1 MFEVEDASQPA
12 GTVVQ
17 LMQAGYVMRDRL
29 LRPAMVG
36 ISKGGAKP
44 AAPEPPAEATPETP
58 AERCAEAV
66 RIYRD
71 LQSPVVI
78 VGQSVK
84 TPEGTVEIENAEIE
98 YEGTDAMNL
107 PVKGSASCTFV
118 ENSLGLLLVDGSLV
132 DAQKTGSIRGEL

>member
-1 MFEVEDASQPA
+1 MTVKILLAVLLVAS
-12 GTVVQ
+12 
-17 LMQAGYVMRDRL
+17 L
-29 LRPAMVG
+29 AMCG
-36 ISKGGAKP
+36 DDP
-44 AAPEPPAEATPETP
+44 PEGPAEGP

-84 TPEGTVEIENAEIE
+84 TPEGSRGIENVEIE

-107 PVKGSASCTFV
+107 PVKGSGSCTFV
-118 ENSLGLLLVDGSLV
+118 ESSLGLLLVDGSLV
-132 DAQKTGSIRGEL
+132 DAQETGSIRGEL

>member
-1 MFEVEDASQPA
+1 MTVKILLAVLLVASLAMCGDGPPEGPA
-12 GTVVQ
+12 DTHADGHVH
-17 LMQAGYVMRDRL
+17 DH
-29 LRPAMVG
+29 
-36 ISKGGAKP
+36 
-44 AAPEPPAEATPETP
+44 AEATPEAPAESP

-84 TPEGTVEIENAEIE
+84 TPEGSVGVEIVEIE

-107 PVKGSASCTFV
+107 PVKGSAKCTFIV
-118 ENSLGLLLVDGSLV
+118 SALRLLVVDGSSV
-132 DAQKTGSIRGEL
+132 DQQETDSIRGKL